1 MHFYEVEEYDVNNPT
16 FKDLGKAG
24 TDFTETAATRGDIP
38 LVTVAKD
45 PASIFRFTGDASSAT
60 MSTQGLYVYQNKM
73 TTSEGVPTSFSI
85 IDIGGGVIALQ
96 SGNYFLNYNQNS
108 TKYELKYST
117 ADVLNDADALES
129 TRWCM
134 RPVQKGTTAGNG
146 EMALTVTTNNGG
158 DENYYTTFYAPFD
171 VLLTNEKNEAF
182 ILPTGWWPT
191 ITPPETKAVI
201 HPKKIGQYNTE
212 ANGCPDKYQGSNQFI
227 PAGTPVI
234 IRTKNTGGEI
244 TMALPTAT
252 PSTPIK
258 NDLSGEYLER
268 MLDQNSSK
276 YVFTFGRSYTHSDEF
291 AYNGATGI
299 VTPAGLEVDKGVG
312 FYINASNNR
321 ESSATRTMWTRN
333 NKYVYGN
340 KIYYYRPTEASSPSS
355 APQQNHAPEFI
366 PVVFDDDEGEQDEE
380 LKPDGTR
387 EVIGDGCVYD
397 LMDVRWL
404 PVNRWKTARGN
415 SEWQR
420 ASTSLTAKK
429 SESNVMQKA

>member
-1 MHFYEVEEYDVNNPT
+1 MHFYEVEEYNIKNPV
-16 FKDLGKAG
+16 FSDLGTANYTG
-24 TDFTETAATRGDIP
+24 TPATRGDIP
-38 LVTVAKD
+38 LSTVTSD
-45 PASIFRFTGDASSAT
+45 PASILYFYEGTAAT
-60 MSTQGLYVYQNKM
+60 PTSKIQTQGLYVKENKM
-73 TTSEGVPTSFSI
+73 TKTAGNATSFSI

-96 SGNYFLNYNQNS
+96 SGNDF
-108 TKYELKYST
+108 LKYAQTGRKYDLKFDHET
-117 ADVLNDADALES
+117 ATIES

-134 RPVQKGTTAGNG
+134 RPVQKDTEAGNG

-171 VLLTNEKNEAF
+171 VLLTNEKDEAF
-182 ILPTGWWPT
+182 ILPTGGWPT

-201 HPKKIGQYNTE
+201 HPKKIGQYNTA
-212 ANGCPDKYQGSNQFI
+212 ANGCPVDYRGNNQFI

-244 TMALPTAT
+244 TMALPTVT
-252 PSTPIK
+252 PSTSIS
-258 NDLSGEYLER
+258 NDLSGEYLEQ

-276 YVFTFGRSYTHSDEF
+276 YVFTFGRPYTHSNEF
-291 AYNGATGI
+291 TYNGTTGI

-340 KIYYYRPTEASSPSS
+340 KIYYLASEDSSSSPALKQTVS
-355 APQQNHAPEFI
+355 PEYI
-366 PVVFDDDEGEQDEE
+366 PVVFDDEEKQDEE

-397 LMDVRWL
+397 LMGRKVATREQVEDGS
-404 PVNRWKTARGN
+404 WK
-415 SEWQR
+415 QR
-420 ASTSLTAKK
+420 VATGIYIINGKK
-429 SESNVMQKA
+429 IRR